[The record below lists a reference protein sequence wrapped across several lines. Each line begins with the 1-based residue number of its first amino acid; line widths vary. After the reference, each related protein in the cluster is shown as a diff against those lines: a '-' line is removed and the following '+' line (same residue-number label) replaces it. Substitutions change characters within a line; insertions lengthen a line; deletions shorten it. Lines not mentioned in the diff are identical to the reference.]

1 MFELKTEEIA
11 KNKIILLY
19 IIYSFQIPVSDSL
32 LTIFILEKE
41 YMNYFIYKQHLSEL
55 VESKLIEMNQSEKT
69 NYYLITSAGK
79 RALEFFQSAL
89 TEEIKDTIGC
99 HIVERKK
106 ILLREQ
112 EIVAN
117 FVKISDVEYIVYL
130 MVIEKGSPIIDL
142 RLSAPSLKQAEKIC
156 NKWKRNPSELYKK
169 IIELLI

>member
-1 MFELKTEEIA
+1 MFELNSEEIA
-11 KNKIILLY
+11 KNKIILLH
-19 IIYSFQIPVSDSL
+19 IIHSFQIPVSDSL

-55 VESKLIEMNQSEKT
+55 VESGFVEVNHSENTK
-69 NYYLITSAGK
+69 YYLITAKGK
-79 RALEFFQSAL
+79 RALDLFKNAL
-89 TEEIKDTIGC
+89 TSELKEIIAS

-106 ILLREQ
+106 ILLKEQ
-112 EIVAN
+112 EIVSN

-156 NKWKRNPSELYKK
+156 NKWRNNPSMFYKQ
-169 IIELLI
+169 IINLFI